1 MYKIEITDFG
11 ENKISI
17 CKVIPHI
24 NYKELYTLVKPYTNE
39 LHLSFSLPNDCPN
52 GSTWGNIYAND
63 KIIGQ
68 IKMCYIHIK

>member
-1 MYKIEITDFG
+1 MYKIEIKDFG

-52 GSTWGNIYAND
+52 GST
-63 KIIGQ
+63 
-68 IKMCYIHIK
+68 

>member
-1 MYKIEITDFG
+1 MYKIEIKDFG

-24 NYKELYTLVKPYTNE
+24 
-39 LHLSFSLPNDCPN
+39 SLPNDCPN

>member
-1 MYKIEITDFG
+1 MYKIEIKDFG

-17 CKVIPHI
+17 C
-24 NYKELYTLVKPYTNE
+24 NKELYTLVKPYTNE